1 MVDWTVLQ
9 AAMAADTIRDYIEH
23 GTVRNSVNF
32 PATNLEERGE
42 NTIRITVV
50 NSNKP
55 GVLSKIT
62 DVFAK
67 AGVNII
73 QQINQ
78 SRGDIAYNVLDV
90 DPATAG
96 NKKLELKDL
105 QREVTMLDGVL
116 SSRVLFG
123 TPGAGYARNI
133 DGKYYV

>member
-1 MVDWTVLQ
+1 
-9 AAMAADTIRDYIEH
+9 MAAETIREYIEH

-32 PATNLEERGE
+32 PATDLPERGE

-55 GVLSKIT
+55 GVLSKIAE
-62 DVFAK
+62 VFAK

-96 NKKLELKDL
+96 DKKLELKDL